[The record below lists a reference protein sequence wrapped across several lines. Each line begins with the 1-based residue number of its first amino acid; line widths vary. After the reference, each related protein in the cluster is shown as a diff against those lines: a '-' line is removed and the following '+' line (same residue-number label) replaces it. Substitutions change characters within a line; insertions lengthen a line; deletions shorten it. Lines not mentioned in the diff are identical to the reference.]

1 MNSTLTYLLARAQ
14 EPSTY
19 NGLAVLL
26 AGLGLHVNDAIYQA
40 VSHTLSAVAAL
51 VGVFL
56 AERAKTN
63 APTTTVEPPKNP

>member
-19 NGLAVLL
+19 NGIAVLM

-40 VSHTLSAVAAL
+40 VAHTLSAVAAL

-56 AERAKTN
+56 AERAKANVT
-63 APTTTVEPPKNP
+63 PTPIEPPKNP